1 MSFHHLST
9 WVSNS
14 ELPHLKSTSRL
25 VNLFINYHI
34 CSRMR
39 NNFFSGWIQSF
50 VQSNLQSKS
59 LMYRAL
65 KILCTLNVIWYQIKK
80 FVSYLYVMRA
90 DFHWPSN
97 VEDYVSSKCWC
108 VDIFLTF
115 SSANLW
121 LGQYFNSLSETFSTI
136 YLHNIHRIFDSYNCS
151 RFRFKLC
158 KLQTQFSKLQFSML
172 FK

>member
-1 MSFHHLST
+1 MSFTT
-9 WVSNS
+9 WVL

-50 VQSNLQSKS
+50 GWTKS

-65 KILCTLNVIWYQIKK
+65 KMLCTLNVIWYQIQK

-158 KLQTQFSKLQFSML
+158 KLQTQFYKLQFSML